1 MVGGGYHVDVF
12 IGCVVEH
19 AEELVNLS
27 VLIVVIIIAPLRDHA
42 VKLIEEKQGG
52 SLLLGFPEK
61 LTNLGLCSVY
71 IGGGKVVGYHFHKV
85 DTDFLGHL
93 FREKGL
99 SHTCGPIEKQTR
111 RFDAESFCALLISQ
125 DIDEALL
132 YELFKLVHSS
142 DVFQPSSFCLLN
154 GAFGGSGLRLCWQLF
169 LLILICWRGDVSEP
183 FLI

>member
-42 VKLIEEKQGG
+42 VELVEEKQGG

-61 LTNLGLCSVY
+61 LANLGLCSVY
-71 IGGGKVVGYHFHKV
+71 IGGGKVVGNHFHKV

-93 FREKGL
+93 FREKVFP
-99 SHTCGPIEKQTR
+99 TPAGP
-111 RFDAESFCALLISQ
+111 
-125 DIDEALL
+125 
-132 YELFKLVHSS
+132 
-142 DVFQPSSFCLLN
+142 
-154 GAFGGSGLRLCWQLF
+154 
-169 LLILICWRGDVSEP
+169 
-183 FLI
+183 